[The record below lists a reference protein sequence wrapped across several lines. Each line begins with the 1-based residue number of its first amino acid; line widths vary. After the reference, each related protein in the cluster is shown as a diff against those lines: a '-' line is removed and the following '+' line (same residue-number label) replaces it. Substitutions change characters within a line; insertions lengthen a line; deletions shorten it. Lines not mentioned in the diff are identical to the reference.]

1 MVKLKNMLNKF
12 IIKVLIVFIL
22 FFSAFVTSIEAVTFK
37 IASYNVEN
45 LFDLKKDGTEYST
58 YIPDSPSG
66 WNRMMLDK
74 KTSNLARVIK
84 GLNAEVVALQEIES
98 KKALILL
105 VKKLKSNAV
114 NYPYYKITTA
124 KPTAVKCAIISK
136 FPIINKKEIEVDDD
150 SARNILKITLNIKGA
165 PFIIFVNHWKSKRGP
180 ESCRIKYA
188 KALKKEIDKLP
199 DDSDFILTGDFNSG
213 YNEYKTIK
221 YSNRLNDTRGI
232 TGINHILMTIKGSK
246 MVNEDFLIKQKG
258 NEYLYN
264 LWLELGKGKRWSY
277 LFFGKKRSLDN
288 MIISKGLYDNKGISY
303 VNNSF
308 DRFSPKYLFY
318 KKGIYR
324 WQISKKGKG
333 RHLGKG
339 YSDHLPIFALFSTK

>member
-12 IIKVLIVFIL
+12 IIKLLIAFIL
-22 FFSAFVTSIEAVTFK
+22 FFSAFLTSVEAGTFK

-45 LFDLKKDGTEYST
+45 LFDLKRDGTEYST
-58 YIPDSPSG
+58 YIPDSHSG
-66 WNRMMLDK
+66 WNRVMLDK
-74 KTSNLARVIK
+74 KISNLTRVIK

-105 VKKLKSNAV
+105 VEKLKSNAV
-114 NYPYYKITTA
+114 NYPYYQITTA

-136 FPIINKKEIEVDDD
+136 FPIINKKEIKVDDE
-150 SARNILKITLNIKGA
+150 SARNILQITLNIDGA
-165 PFIIFVNHWKSKRGP
+165 PLIVFVNHWKSRRGP

-221 YSNRLNDTRGI
+221 YSDRLNDTGGV
-232 TGINHILMTIKGSK
+232 TGINHILMTIKGSRII
-246 MVNEDFLIKQKG
+246 NEDFLIKQKG

-277 LFFGKKRSLDN
+277 FFLAKREAW
-288 MIISKGLYDNKGISY
+288 II
-303 VNNSF
+303 
-308 DRFSPKYLFY
+308 
-318 KKGIYR
+318 
-324 WQISKKGKG
+324 
-333 RHLGKG
+333 
-339 YSDHLPIFALFSTK
+339 

>member
-1 MVKLKNMLNKF
+1 MLNKF
-12 IIKVLIVFIL
+12 IIKVLIAFIL
-22 FFSAFVTSIEAVTFK
+22 FCSAFVTSIEAATFK

-45 LFDLKKDGTEYST
+45 LFDLKRDGTEYST
-58 YIPDSPSG
+58 YIPDSSSG
-66 WNRMMLDK
+66 WNRVMLDK

-105 VKKLKSNAV
+105 IEKLKSNSV

-124 KPTAVKCAIISK
+124 KETAVKCAIISK

-150 SARNILKITLNIKGA
+150 SARNILKITLNIEEL
-165 PFIIFVNHWKSKRGP
+165 PFIIFVNHWKSRKGP

-221 YSNRLNDTRGI
+221 YSNRLNDTNGI
-232 TGINHILMTIKGSK
+232 TGINHILMTIKDSR

-264 LWLELGKGKRWSY
+264 LWLELGWGKRWSY

-303 VNNSF
+303 VDNSF
-308 DRFSPKYLFY
+308 GRFSPGYLFY

-324 WQISKKGKG
+324 WQISKRGKG

-339 YSDHLPIFALFSTK
+339 YSDHLPIFALFSTE